1 MSIALNVEQQNAVTH
16 SGSPL
21 LIVAGPGSGK
31 TRVIIERILH
41 FIKNGLRPSEI
52 LCLTFSEKAAE
63 EMKQRLEKSVDI
75 SDMQISTFHSFAKD
89 MLEDNVLVSGIGMS
103 AGVISRASQ
112 LVWALKNIDTFGLQY
127 IQIGHNAAEV
137 IESIIDGISTFKDE
151 LVSYEELKRYLEKKL
166 AQDVDEEQRNF
177 LLKLK
182 DMAKIYEKYQNFQ
195 RSRGIIDFDDMIVEA
210 VKLLKRRNDIV
221 KKYQNRY
228 KQIFVDEFQD
238 NNFAQLELVKLIS
251 NNGNVTAVGDDD
263 QCIYR
268 FQGAY
273 LTNFKD
279 FAAYFKNTKIITLNQ
294 NYRSSKNIVNLA
306 SQLLEI
312 VPERQPKKLFTENE
326 DGEQIT
332 LGVCS
337 NENSEVEFV
346 AKTISSLIGKSI
358 KRRDGSNGVLT
369 YKDFAILSRKKI
381 LGQKFANALKARGIP
396 IIFSGESNLFAMP
409 VVKDFLSFL
418 RIADDPGRSGMDITR
433 LMTLSGITEQN
444 IAEINRIAKKMAY
457 SDPTDIDFVFETLK
471 NSTNLNVTQK
481 HTLKELRNQLDKLI
495 VIRNS
500 LPLGELVYKTLMS
513 ISGLYKQALISNT
526 PENRRIRLILQELYT
541 IASEFE
547 SINPHS
553 SLGEFISHLSL
564 MENFDIEIED
574 EHKFDNAVQISTIH
588 QSKGKEYPIVF
599 VVDLAINKIPLR
611 YQSKK
616 FYVPNE
622 LSRGLKIT
630 EDEKELYLQEER
642 RLLYVAMTRAQNS
655 PS

>member
-1 MSIALNVEQQNAVTH
+1 MGFALNIEQQNAVTH
-16 SGSPL
+16 SGCPL

-41 FIKNGLRPSEI
+41 LIKLGLKPSEI

-63 EMKQRLEKSVDI
+63 EMKQRLEKSIDI
-75 SDMQISTFHSFAKD
+75 SEMQISTFHSFAKD
-89 MLEDNVLVSGIGMS
+89 VLEDNVLVSGIGMS
-103 AGVISRASQ
+103 AGVMSRASQ
-112 LVWALKNIDTFGLQY
+112 LVWGLKNIDTFGLEY
-127 IQIGHNAAEV
+127 IEIGHNTPEV

-151 LVSYEELKRYLEKKL
+151 LVSYEELKRYLETKL
-166 AQDVDEEQRNF
+166 AQDVDEEQKSF
-177 LLKLK
+177 FLKLW
-182 DMAKIYEKYQNFQ
+182 DMAKVYEKYQNFQ

-228 KQIFVDEFQD
+228 KHILVDEFQD

-251 NNGNVTAVGDDD
+251 HNGNVTAVGDDD

-279 FAAYFKNTKIITLNQ
+279 YSAYFKNTKVVNLNQ
-294 NYRSSKNIVNLA
+294 NYRSSRNIVNLA
-306 SQLLEI
+306 SQLLET

-326 DGEQIT
+326 EGEKVT

-358 KRRDGSNGVLT
+358 KRRDGSNGLLT

-381 LGQKFANALKARGIP
+381 LGQKFANGLKARGIP
-396 IIFSGESNLFAMP
+396 VIFSGESNLFAMP
-409 VVKDFLSFL
+409 LVKDFLSFL

-433 LMTLSGITEQN
+433 LMTLSGISEQN

-471 NSTNLNVTQK
+471 NSTDLNVTQK
-481 HTLKELRNQLDKLI
+481 HILRELRSQLDKLI

-500 LPLGELVYKTLMS
+500 LPLSELVYKTIMS
-513 ISGLYKQALISNT
+513 ISGLYKQALNF
-526 PENRRIRLILQELYT
+526 RYT
-541 IASEFE
+541 RE
-547 SINPHS
+547 
-553 SLGEFISHLSL
+553 
-564 MENFDIEIED
+564 
-574 EHKFDNAVQISTIH
+574 
-588 QSKGKEYPIVF
+588 
-599 VVDLAINKIPLR
+599 
-611 YQSKK
+611 
-616 FYVPNE
+616 
-622 LSRGLKIT
+622 
-630 EDEKELYLQEER
+630 
-642 RLLYVAMTRAQNS
+642 
-655 PS
+655 